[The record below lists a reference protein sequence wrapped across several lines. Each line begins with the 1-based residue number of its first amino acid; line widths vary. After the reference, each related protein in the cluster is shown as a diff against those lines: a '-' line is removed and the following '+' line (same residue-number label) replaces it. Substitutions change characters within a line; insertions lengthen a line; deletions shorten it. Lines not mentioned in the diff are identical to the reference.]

1 MEIIDRFLDLVENTE
16 PTCIVGVNTSVA
28 YEDEE
33 GKPEAF
39 ACDVALQWY
48 ADGLQCEISTGFC
61 SINIPEEG
69 KGYDRLQTPFTNSV
83 GEYIEDATN
92 HYDKVAECM
101 SQCESLGIAPDDD
114 TTQVYYFDWEEGVCD
129 ETVQMLMLYST
140 PYKGQKLVDSVDE
153 IIPVILKPLMDEAI
167 AEQNASD
174 INQLAE
180 AMVYVIGMS
189 IKQEQPNG

>member
-1 MEIIDRFLDLVENTE
+1 MYNYEEQLANLCDTRKVLIKGLSSMGLDAHQ
-16 PTCIVGVNTSVA
+16 I
-28 YEDEE
+28 
-33 GKPEAF
+33 
-39 ACDVALQWY
+39 
-48 ADGLQCEISTGFC
+48 
-61 SINIPEEG
+61 
-69 KGYDRLQTPFTNSV
+69 YDRLQTPYTNSV

-114 TTQVYYFDWEEGVCD
+114 TTQVYYFDWEEGLCD

-167 AEQNASD
+167 AEMNASN

-189 IKQEQPNG
+189 IKQECENG